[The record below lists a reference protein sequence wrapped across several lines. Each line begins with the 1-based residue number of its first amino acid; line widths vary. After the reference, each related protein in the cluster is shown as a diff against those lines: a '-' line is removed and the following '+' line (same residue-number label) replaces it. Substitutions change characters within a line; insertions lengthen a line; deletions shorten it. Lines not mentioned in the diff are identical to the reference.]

1 MTQSRRDFLRKTGC
15 ALSMAALATQVEHFG
30 LMSALAQETGAGD
43 GGDYKAL
50 VCIFMSGGN
59 DGNNTLV
66 PNHSDA
72 SLSNYATYSGVRSAS
87 GLAIPQANLL
97 PITVPR
103 MGGLTY
109 GLHPNMVELQTLW
122 NQQKL
127 GIVTNVGTLVQPM
140 TRTTYQ
146 NNSVPKPYQLFS
158 HSDQVQ
164 QAQSGNAATPT
175 SAGWGG
181 RTSDLLAG
189 LNPGA
194 QLPMI
199 TSVAGTQLFT
209 AGQVTKPLAVN
220 PAPTALNQLLTLTGY
235 NTTAESLARRAAFD
249 QLRTVDLSS
258 NVVRAAQDITQ
269 EAAAASTA
277 LNRPDPT
284 LTAAFPNTSI
294 GNQLRQVAKFLAIR
308 NDVNINRQIFFCS
321 LGSFDTHSGQIAAQ
335 TTLFTQLS
343 QAMKAF
349 YDETVAQGISDKVTT
364 FTLSDFGRTLLPSG
378 VGAAAVGSDHAWAN
392 HMFVMGGSVL
402 GGNFYG
408 MNTSNG
414 TPYPTLQLSGPDDA
428 DNRGRFI
435 PTTAVEQYAA
445 TLATWYGLGAGSLST
460 VFPFLSN
467 FGSNNLGF
475 MT

>member
-15 ALSMAALATQVEHFG
+15 ALSMTALATQVEHFG
-30 LMSALAQETGAGD
+30 LMSALAQDGTGD

-50 VCIFMSGGN
+50 VCIFLSGGN
-59 DGNNTLV
+59 DGNNTVV

-72 SLSNYATYSGVRSAS
+72 SLSNYGTYSGIRAAS
-87 GLAIPQANLL
+87 GLAIPQASLL

-109 GLHPNMVELQTLW
+109 GLHPNLIELQTLW
-122 NQQKL
+122 NQQRL
-127 GIVTNVGTLVQPM
+127 AVVTNVGTLVQPM

-146 NNSVPKPYQLFS
+146 NGSAIKPYQLFS

-164 QAQSGNAATPT
+164 QAQSANSRTPT

-181 RTSDLLAG
+181 RTADFTFG
-189 LNPGA
+189 QNPGA

-220 PAPTALNQLLTLTGY
+220 PAPTTLNQLLTLSGY
-235 NTTAESLARRAAFD
+235 NTTAESLARRSAFD
-249 QLRTVDLSS
+249 QLRGVDLSS
-258 NVVRAAQDITQ
+258 NVVRAARDITQ
-269 EAAAASTA
+269 EAVTASVA

-284 LTAAFPNTSI
+284 LTTVFPNTSI
-294 GNQLRQVAKFLAIR
+294 ANQLRQVAKFLAIR
-308 NDVNINRQIFFCS
+308 NDININRQIFFCQ
-321 LGSFDTHSGQIAAQ
+321 LGGFDTHSGQAVDHV
-335 TTLFTQLS
+335 TLFTQLS

-349 YDETVAQGISDKVTT
+349 YDETVVLGISDKVTT
-364 FTLSDFGRTLLPSG
+364 FTMSDFGRTMLPSG
-378 VGAAAVGSDHAWAN
+378 TAGAVGTDHAWAN

-414 TPYPTLQLSGPDDA
+414 TPYPTLQLSGPDDT

-435 PTTAVEQYAA
+435 PTTSVDQYAA
-445 TLATWYGLGAGSLST
+445 TLATWYGLPAANLST

-475 MT
+475 ML